1 MGNSKNFLNTSQ
13 KTGRHD
19 KMIAV
24 NQVTIV
30 MILVCGF
37 LVTLWRGLNRQI
49 FLEGI
54 FGLVH
59 VLGIARTA
67 LAD

>member
-24 NQVTIV
+24 NQ
-30 MILVCGF
+30 
-37 LVTLWRGLNRQI
+37 
-49 FLEGI
+49 GI